1 MSEYLSW
8 FITLIDAFISAIY
21 TAYNFVV
28 KYWASIFLYVFLFI
42 AIVVVCRVL
51 RSFKCR
57 YRFAKTMAE
66 ACEEN
71 GAKYEELNNIYRS
84 LFFNT
89 KGYDIAITHKD
100 TLYRIKFYPGFVSR
114 RMIHV
119 HSAKESNA
127 PLIKWWAVMRMN
139 RGHVT
144 GRRKKLDFDN
154 EVLPDTVNILLFS
167 PDPTAIT
174 ETFINGEI
182 WERDVEYG
190 DIFDGVYI
198 YTDTSLSNQLL
209 RVLEGYI
216 PSLDYQKRK
225 DLE

>member
-1 MSEYLSW
+1 M
-8 FITLIDAFISAIY
+8 TLIDAFISAIY
-21 TAYNFVV
+21 TAFNFVV
-28 KYWASIFLYVFLFI
+28 KYWASIFVYLFLFI
-42 AIVVVCRVL
+42 AILIGWRIF
-51 RSFKCR
+51 RSFRCR
-57 YRFAKTMAE
+57 YRFSKLLSE

-71 GAKYEELNNIYRS
+71 GAKYEVLSNIYLS
-84 LFFNT
+84 LFLNRP
-89 KGYDIAITHKD
+89 GYDVSVTHNGI
-100 TLYRIKFYPGFVSR
+100 LYRIKFYPGFISK

-127 PLIKWWAVMRMN
+127 PLLKWWAVMRMKA
-139 RGHVT
+139 GHVV
-144 GRRKKLDFDN
+144 GRRKKLDYDT
-154 EVLPDTVNILLFS
+154 EVLPNTVNILLFS
-167 PDPTAIT
+167 PDPYAVT

-198 YTDTSLSNQLL
+198 YTDSSLSNQLV

-216 PSLDYQKRK
+216 PSLTEQKRK